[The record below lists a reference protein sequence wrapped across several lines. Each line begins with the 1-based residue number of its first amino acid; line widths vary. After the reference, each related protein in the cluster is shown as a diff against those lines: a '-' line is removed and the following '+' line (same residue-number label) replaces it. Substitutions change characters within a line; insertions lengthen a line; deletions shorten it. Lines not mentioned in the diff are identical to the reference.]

1 MLNGGK
7 MRIYYVVVECMGR
20 SITKSS
26 HSETIKEKINI
37 YDYIHCAIFGKPK
50 TL

>member
-1 MLNGGK
+1 MK
-7 MRIYYVVVECMGR
+7 MYYVVVECLGR

-26 HSETIKEKINI
+26 NSEAIKKKKYVTI
-37 YDYIHCAIFGKPK
+37 YIVQCFGKPK

>member
-1 MLNGGK
+1 
-7 MRIYYVVVECMGR
+7 MRIYYVVVECLGR

-26 HSETIKEKINI
+26 NSEAIKEKINI
-37 YDYIHCAIFGKPK
+37 CDYIPCAIFGKPK